1 MAAFLSGSSAMSSRA
16 RRGCRAARIQSVSAT
31 DRARLYAYDKRPETA
46 PRLMP
51 SVDRAPEHVAGCR
64 YVGMPFALLDRPPC
78 FLRQELLGSEAVYE
92 ILEEDDELVT
102 AEVVSAPGLPRGT

>member
-1 MAAFLSGSSAMSSRA
+1 
-16 RRGCRAARIQSVSAT
+16 
-31 DRARLYAYDKRPETA
+31 
-46 PRLMP
+46 MP

-102 AEVVSAPGLPRGT
+102 AEVVSAPGLPRGTRVRLLAKAVRAMERGDRFEPVERVDPPRLAASHDASARRRLRVGAR